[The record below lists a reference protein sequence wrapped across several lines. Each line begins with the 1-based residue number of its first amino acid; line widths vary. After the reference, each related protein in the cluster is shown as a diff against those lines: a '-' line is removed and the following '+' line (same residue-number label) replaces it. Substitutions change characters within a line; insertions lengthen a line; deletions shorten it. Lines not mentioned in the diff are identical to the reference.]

1 MVPGLILN
9 NSAKTTQPTRDF
21 VAPQLYCFGIT
32 QIIESITFDDFD
44 FVAAEVKNFKSRK
57 SIEGVWL
64 NFLDGIIPEKK
75 WVFLSLFLSSF
86 SIAFF
91 LEL

>member
-1 MVPGLILN
+1 M
-9 NSAKTTQPTRDF
+9 
-21 VAPQLYCFGIT
+21 
-32 QIIESITFDDFD
+32 QIIESVILDKFD
-44 FVAAEVKNFKSRK
+44 FVSVESKIFKSRK
-57 SIEGVWL
+57 SMEGIWL
-64 NFLDGIIPEKK
+64 NVLDGIIPEKK